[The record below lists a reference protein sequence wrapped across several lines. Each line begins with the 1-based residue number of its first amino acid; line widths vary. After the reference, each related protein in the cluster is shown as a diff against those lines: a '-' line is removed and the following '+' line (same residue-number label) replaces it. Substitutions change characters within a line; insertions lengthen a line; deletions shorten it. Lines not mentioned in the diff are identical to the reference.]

1 MDLFGKQRTV
11 LGFNTLHGAAT
22 NESRTLAGPYARLG
36 FGRWGILAEHD
47 FVTRDIKLPTVASFN
62 QQTTYGQLFWAV
74 REWLVPSLIVE
85 RILVNPPYREH
96 LDAIRLDLTARIAS
110 QFTISAGPRI
120 QKDQLTGRISKS
132 VVIQIALKTV
142 H

>member
-1 MDLFGKQRTV
+1 MPEQDTC
-11 LGFNTLHGAAT
+11 
-22 NESRTLAGPYARLG
+22 RTLCPSGLWPL
-36 FGRWGILAEHD
+36 WDILAEHD
-47 FVTRDIKLPTVASFN
+47 FVARDTKLPIVASFN
-62 QQTTYGQLFWAV
+62 QQTTYGQLFWDA
-74 REWLVPSLIVE
+74 REWLIPSLIVE
-85 RILVNPPYREH
+85 RILVNPPYQEH
-96 LDAIRLDLTARIAS
+96 LDAIRLDLTGRVAS